1 MMEETASRRATKKLG
16 VMLLAGVMVVSLS
29 GLGLSGVQ
37 GVFPWHIATP
47 TPSIASLYD
56 EVARHDEWLIDLYKR
71 VNPSVVHVRV
81 AKLLESLPVDHP
93 ELDDPYER
101 GVGSGFVFDT
111 EGHIVTNNHVVDG
124 AAELEITFPDGT
136 IVEAEIVGTD
146 PDSDLAVIRIDSPPE
161 GLQAVELGD
170 SDKLE
175 VGQRAI
181 AIGNPFG
188 LEGTLTTGVV
198 SALGRTLRLGR
209 VSERVGGRFSIS
221 GMIQTDAAINP
232 GNSGGPLLD
241 YRGRVIGINTAI
253 NSNNGVGVGVGFAV
267 PVNMIRRVVPKLIE
281 NGQYDYPWLGV
292 TGTDLTLDHVK
303 AMELS
308 VTRGALVIDVVE
320 GGPGDRAGLRGSTE
334 EVQVGADRVP
344 AGGDVIIGVDGSPVR
359 EFDDL
364 LSYLVR
370 ETEPGQQVEL
380 RIIRDGQEQT
390 VTVTLGKRPED

>member
-1 MMEETASRRATKKLG
+1 MEETDTRNTTKKLG
-16 VMLLAGVMVVSLS
+16 ALVLVSLVVVTMS
-29 GLGLSGVQ
+29 RFGLVGTH
-37 GVFPWHIATP
+37 GVFPWALPTP
-47 TPSIASLYD
+47 TPSVADLYD
-56 EVARHDEWLIDLYKR
+56 QVARDDEWLIDLYRR
-71 VNPSVVHVRV
+71 VNLSVVNVRV
-81 AKLLESLPVDHP
+81 AKLLPSLPSDHL

-111 EGHIVTNNHVVDG
+111 EGHIVTNNHVVEG
-124 AAELEITFPDGT
+124 AEELEVTFPDGT

-146 PDSDLAVIRIDSPPE
+146 PDSDLAVIRIDGAPE
-161 GLQAVELGD
+161 SLHAVELGD

-209 VSERVGGRFSIS
+209 ISERVGGRFSIS

-253 NSNNGVGVGVGFAV
+253 NSASGVGVGVGFAV

-281 NGQYDYPWLGV
+281 DGHYVYPWLGV
-292 TGTDLTLDHVK
+292 TGMDVILDHVK
-303 AMELS
+303 AMELPVS
-308 VTRGALVIDVVE
+308 RGALVIDVVV
-320 GGPGDRAGLRGSTE
+320 GGPGDRAGLRGSEE
-334 EVQVGADRVP
+334 EVQVGADKVP
-344 AGGDVIIGVDGSPVR
+344 AGGDVIIGVDGIPVR

-364 LSYLVR
+364 LGYLVR
-370 ETEPGQQVEL
+370 RTEPGQQVEL
-380 RIIRDGQEQT
+380 RIIRDGQEQ
-390 VTVTLGKRPED
+390 VVIVTLGKRPED